1 MNTPLS
7 RTLILKPSTPQKTK
21 PMSIVRSGMA
31 AAVLAAACA
40 AFSQSAENPDPL
52 RAGFVHPPASA
63 RPKAFWQWMNGHV
76 TRDGITRDLEA
87 MRRAGLGGVY
97 IFDGGAYL
105 PSGPSGYL
113 NARWRELMTHAL
125 NEGARLGLDIAMHNA
140 PGWSS
145 SGGPWVTPP
154 RAMQQLVWTETTARG
169 PGAVEKTLPRPHAN
183 AGWYRDA
190 FVLAFPALPG
200 EETPYEDCIRKIT
213 TSGGGGAG
221 VDKAFLSDG
230 RPATGARLAKGE
242 TLVIELEAET
252 EIHAVS
258 ILGLDGGPFPP
269 LTLEASAD
277 GARYAPLCR
286 VTAPARHGIAAPGT
300 AVFPARKARC
310 VRLAAP
316 GECGLSEVVLHR
328 APRIEDWT
336 FKANFAYRV
345 SRQADMPAPAAGAPA
360 PAVAPQTVRDITR
373 HMDAGGRLRW
383 DAPPG
388 AWTILRIG
396 HTGTGQTNISA
407 SEAGQGLETDKFSRE
422 ATEFHFNTVIGR
434 VLADAA
440 ADGGGGRLAGV
451 LIDSYEAGMQNWTAS
466 FPEEFRRRAG
476 YDIRP
481 HLPAMLGRVVGGI
494 AESGRFLHDVRRVQ
508 ADLMAE
514 NYYGRMAEL
523 CRAQGLVFAAEG
535 YGQGVFD
542 ELDAT
547 GLPDVPMG
555 EFWMRTPWSPNRTAK
570 MAASAAHVYGR
581 PVVAAEAF
589 TGEEETSRWLEYPY
603 AMKALGDDMFA
614 SGINQFVFH
623 RYVHQPHPD
632 AAPGMTMGP
641 FGFFFERTNTWFG
654 QSSGWLAYL
663 SRCQHMLRQGAPA
676 ADVLYFTGE
685 RPPDSSQF
693 FIPAPPPGYDYD
705 LVSAKVLLERVTVKD
720 GLLTLPEGGA
730 YRMLVLP
737 AGLKA
742 MTPELARKLLEF
754 ARRGAVIIGPAPEG
768 SPSLRG
774 QPESDREV
782 RRIAAELRG
791 AGPGGRPLLRRDL
804 TVADAAREAGLHPDF
819 EYTSA
824 DAGAELSWLH
834 RRLPGGDLYFV
845 ANRRRLAVE
854 ASCVFRVAGRR
865 PELWNPQT
873 GETGDA
879 AVCAFENARTR
890 VPLRLGPAES
900 VFVVFRKPPAG
911 KGAAWVRRDGREI
924 MRAAETARPPAPAI
938 ANDFTMS
945 VWAKPDTGLRLMP
958 AESTSGRLDE
968 TGKFYAIPA
977 AEGDTLHGAGHA
989 IAGLAVG
996 RNGAYVVER
1005 ARDRSPA
1012 VLVERRPVS
1021 GWTHFAVTY
1030 RGGKPRL
1037 YIGGKLAREGLVS
1050 GSIVHPGIGSPPPPP
1065 GAVLQFDG
1073 LAAVMG
1079 ASGLPPPPSQGRSF
1093 LFEGNMTAP
1102 ELFGECLPDDA
1113 IAALAARGLP
1123 PPEAP
1128 PAVELAARA
1137 GGAVEGLFWTSG
1149 RYELP
1154 DGGALAVAV
1163 PPPLPVAGP
1172 WRVAF
1177 PPGRGAPE
1185 SVVLETPGSWH
1196 RHDDAGVRHFSGTA
1210 VYTKTIQVP
1219 AAFLGGGKRVVLDLG
1234 RVEVTAEVRVNGR
1247 AFPPLWK
1254 EPFRVDVTG
1263 AVRPGGNA
1271 LEIHVTNLWAN
1282 RLIGDE
1288 SLPAENEYENAHWRH
1303 GIKRLPSWYAGGAPK
1318 PAGGRTTFST
1328 WQFYDKDE
1336 PLLESGLLGP
1346 VLLLNPVRLTFPAR

>member
-1 MNTPLS
+1 
-7 RTLILKPSTPQKTK
+7 
-21 PMSIVRSGMA
+21 MSIVRLGMA
-31 AAVLAAACA
+31 AAILAAACPA
-40 AFSQSAENPDPL
+40 LSQSVENTDPL

-87 MRRAGLGGVY
+87 MRRVGLGGVH

-125 NEGARLGLDIAMHNA
+125 NEGARLGLDIGMHNA

-145 SGGPWVTPP
+145 SGGPWITPP
-154 RAMQQLVWTETTARG
+154 RSMQQLVWTETTVRG
-169 PGAVEKTLPRPHAN
+169 PGMIEKTLPRPHAN
-183 AGWYRDA
+183 EGWYRDA
-190 FVLAFPALPG
+190 FVLAFPSLPG
-200 EETPYEDCIRKIT
+200 EETPCEDCIHKIT
-213 TSGGGGAG
+213 TSSGGE
-221 VDKAFLSDG
+221 VNKTHLSDG
-230 RPATGARLAKGE
+230 LPSTGLDLAKGE
-242 TLVIELEAET
+242 TLVVELGADT
-252 EIHAVS
+252 EIHAVTVH
-258 ILGLDGGPFPP
+258 GLDGRAFPP
-269 LTLEASAD
+269 LALEASTD
-277 GARYAPLCR
+277 GAHYAPLCR

-300 AVFPARKARC
+300 AVFPARKARY
-310 VRLAAP
+310 VRLAPAAA
-316 GECGLSEVVLHR
+316 CGLSEFVLHR

-345 SRQADMPAPAAGAPA
+345 SRQVEMPAGDESVPSI
-360 PAVAPQTVRDITR
+360 APQAVRDITV
-373 HMDAGGRLRW
+373 HMDASGQLRW

-396 HTGTGQTNISA
+396 HTGTGQANISA
-407 SEAGQGLETDKFSRE
+407 SEAGHGLETDKFSRE
-422 ATEFHFNTVIGR
+422 ATEFHFNQVVGR
-434 VLADAA
+434 VLADAEA
-440 ADGGGGRLAGV
+440 SGGGGRLHGV

-481 HLPAMLGRVVGGI
+481 RMPAMLGRVVGG
-494 AESGRFLHDVRRVQ
+494 AMESERFLYDVRRVQ
-508 ADLMAE
+508 TELMAE
-514 NYYGRMAEL
+514 SYYGRMAEL
-523 CRAQGLVFAAEG
+523 CRARGLVFAAEG

-542 ELDAT
+542 ELDVA

-555 EFWMRTPWSPNRTAK
+555 EFWVRTPWSPNRTAK
-570 MAASAAHVYGR
+570 MVASAAHVYGK

-589 TGEEETSRWLEYPY
+589 TGEEATSRWLEYPY
-603 AMKALGDDMFA
+603 ALKALGDDMFA
-614 SGINQFVFH
+614 LGINQLVFH

-641 FGFFFERTNTWFG
+641 FGFFFERTNTWFE

-663 SRCQHMLRQGAPA
+663 SRCQHMLRQGVPA

-685 RPPDSSQF
+685 RPPGSTQF

-705 LVSAKVLLERVTVKD
+705 LASAKVLLDRVTVKD
-720 GLLTLPEGGA
+720 GLLTLPEGNT

-737 AGLKA
+737 PGLKA
-742 MTPELARKLLEF
+742 MTPELARKLREF
-754 ARRGAVIIGPAPEG
+754 ARQGAVIIGPRPEC

-782 RRIAAELRG
+782 RRIAAELWD
-791 AGPGGRPLLRRDL
+791 AAPGGRPLVRPA
-804 TVADAAREAGLHPDF
+804 VAIADAVREAGLNPDF

-824 DAGAELSWLH
+824 DVGAELSWLH
-834 RRLPGGDLYFV
+834 RRLPDGDLYFV
-845 ANRRRLAVE
+845 ANRQRLTVE

-879 AVCAFENARTR
+879 AIYAFEDTRTR
-890 VPLRLGPAES
+890 MPLRLGPAES
-900 VFVVFRKPPAG
+900 VFVVFRKPAG
-911 KGAAWVRRDGREI
+911 GENAAWVRRDGREI
-924 MRAAETARPPAPAI
+924 LHAVKTARPPAPVI
-938 ANDFTMS
+938 TNEFTMA
-945 VWAKPDTGLRLMP
+945 VWAKPDIDLRLMP
-958 AESTSGRLDE
+958 EESTSGRLDE

-989 IAGLAVG
+989 IAGLAIG
-996 RNGAYVVER
+996 RNGAYVIER

-1021 GWTHFAVTY
+1021 GWTHFAMTY
-1030 RGGKPRL
+1030 RDGKPRL
-1037 YIGGKLAREGLVS
+1037 YIDGKLAREGLAS
-1050 GSIVHPGIGSPPPPP
+1050 GSIVHPGVGSPPPSP
-1065 GAVLQFDG
+1065 GAILQFDG

-1079 ASGLPPPPSQGRSF
+1079 ASGQPLPPSQGRSF

-1123 PPEAP
+1123 SPEPP
-1128 PAVELAARA
+1128 PAVELSALDD
-1137 GGAVEGLFWTSG
+1137 GSVTGLFWSSG
-1149 RYELP
+1149 HYELP
-1154 DGGALAVAV
+1154 TGSALAVAV
-1163 PPPLPVAGP
+1163 PPPLDIGGE

-1177 PPGRGAPE
+1177 PPGRGAPA
-1185 SVVLETPGSWH
+1185 SVVMESPGSWH
-1196 RHDDAGVRHFSGTA
+1196 RHADAGVRHFSGTA
-1210 VYTKTIQVP
+1210 VYTKTIRVP

-1234 RVEVTAEVRVNGR
+1234 RVEVVAEVRVNGH
-1247 AFPPLWK
+1247 AFAPLWQ
-1254 EPFRVDVTG
+1254 EPFRVDVTD
-1263 AVRPGGNA
+1263 AIRPGDNA

-1303 GIKRLPSWYAGGAPK
+1303 GIKRLPSWYAEGAPK
-1318 PAGGRTTFST
+1318 PAGGRTTFAT

-1346 VLLLNPVRLTFPAR
+1346 VRLLNPVRRTFPAR